1 MGIDN
6 PHNGGNI
13 MSSPFA
19 GVVTAIEG
27 ALSSGNTTLASQLGT
42 LLHVGSTTTGL
53 DFTKKT
59 MTTTWYNSNQS
70 AAIPLVAGGWTIV
83 PG

>member
-1 MGIDN
+1 
-6 PHNGGNI
+6 
-13 MSSPFA
+13 MSNNPFA
-19 GVVTAIEG
+19 GVVAAIQS
-27 ALSSGNTTLASQLGT
+27 ALSSGNTPLASELGT

-53 DFTKKT
+53 DFAKKT

-70 AAIPLVAGGWTIV
+70 AAIPLVAAGWTIV